1 MTTPGHEQ
9 SPTARTP
16 QPPAAA
22 AAQPVLAARHV
33 HKAYPVDGES
43 RVAVADITFEV
54 FKGEFVCVVG
64 PSGAG
69 KTTLLRCLSGLMPP
83 TSGETLF
90 EGQAI
95 DRVPEKLSVVFQD
108 YSRSLFPWSKV
119 ARNVELPLKVEGV
132 GKAERHAR
140 VEEMLAA
147 VGLAGAGVR
156 YPWQLSGGMQQRV
169 AIARALAFR
178 PELLRMDVPVASVDA
193 QTRFELEDMILTI
206 RDDFGVTVVLVTHDI
221 DEAVYLADRVI
232 VLSASPGVVTE
243 VIDIALPRPRD
254 QVATKR
260 DEAFA
265 AYREHLLGLVM
276 TR

>member
-1 MTTPGHEQ
+1 MTPPGHDD
-9 SPTARTP
+9 SPTASTP
-16 QPPAAA
+16 QRPAT

-90 EGQAI
+90 EGRAI
-95 DRVPEKLSVVFQD
+95 DRVPEQLSVVFQD

-147 VGLAGAGVR
+147 VGLAGAGDR

-169 AIARALAFR
+169 AIARALAYR
-178 PELLRMDVPVASVDA
+178 PDLLLMDEPFASVDA
-193 QTRFELEDMILTI
+193 QTRFELEDMILQV
-206 RDDFGVTVVLVTHDI
+206 REEFGVTVVLVTHDI
-221 DEAVYLADRVI
+221 DEAVYLADRIV
-232 VLSASPGVVTE
+232 VLSKAPSVVQE
-243 VIDIALPRPRD
+243 LVDVPLQRPRSQAHTRND
-254 QVATKR
+254 P
-260 DEAFA
+260 AFA
-265 AYREHLLGLVM
+265 ALRTKILELVSGG
-276 TR
+276 